1 MVYEHKGEH
10 IRTLNKT
17 LVEIMAIYDLASGT
31 GIKSIQFLNATR
43 GWRNTKSKNREALL
57 KNHEYGGLTRIG
69 TMLQKKVLEKFVF
82 RTDMKRPLL
91 IITITDGEVHST
103 QLVSMK

>member
-1 MVYEHKGEH
+1 MVFEPGER

-17 LVEIMAIYDLASGT
+17 LFEITAISDLASGT
-31 GIKSIQFLNATR
+31 GIKSIHFLNATR
-43 GWRNTKSKNREALL
+43 SLPNINSNNWKALL

-69 TMLQKKVLEKFVF
+69 TTLQTKVLEKLVF

-91 IITITDGEVHST
+91 IITITDGEVHSS
-103 QLVSMK
+103 QLVSME